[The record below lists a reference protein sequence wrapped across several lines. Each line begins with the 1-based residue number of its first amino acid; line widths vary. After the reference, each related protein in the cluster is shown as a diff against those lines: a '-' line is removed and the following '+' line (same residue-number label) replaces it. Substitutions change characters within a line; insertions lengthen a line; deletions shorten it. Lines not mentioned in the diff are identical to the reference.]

1 MRCTSR
7 GHVRALATLPDPQVL
22 WCFPGDFGAGSRL
35 VGRPRW
41 RCHVVRALT
50 SAPTVQDMLLPSPT
64 LRAEV
69 HVVRTSVAEEE
80 TVQERGRKSA
90 CFTRQESRVQCVL
103 GLFDFRPRFTGSS
116 TSSSLLDSPPPAEI
130 SASTRQ
136 VELDESLSWNCKIA
150 LRRNSRELLL
160 TFAT

>member
-1 MRCTSR
+1 MRCASR

-50 SAPTVQDMLLPSPT
+50 SAPTVQDMLLPIPT

-69 HVVRTSVAEEE
+69 HIVRISAEEE

-90 CFTRQESRVQCVL
+90 CFTRQESRVQCDL
-103 GLFDFRPRFTGSS
+103 GLLTSVRGSPGSS

-136 VELDESLSWNCKIA
+136 VELDESLSWTCKTA
-150 LRRNSRELLL
+150 SRRNSRELLL